1 MIANVHEWEG
11 SQVRMVTIE
20 VDVRAGKP
28 VLWINP
34 ERAAVVSGGPG
45 DVFGEREFTTAC
57 EAWQAMQ
64 PLLRALFPEDV
75 GERGIA
81 SDLRVLDAGLVPGLD
96 NVRATVYLKCDDRLP
111 VAGSIKARGGFFEV
125 VSHAHKACVAA
136 GILAADAPFEAML
149 DSPARAFLA
158 TRRLLVASTGNLGL
172 SVGLVG
178 RALGFAVDV
187 HMSRDAKD
195 WKKQRLRDAGAQVIE
210 HASDYI
216 SAVHAA
222 AQDAARDPA
231 CHFVDDEH
239 SADLF
244 LGYSAAAAELKAQL
258 DAAGIA
264 IGPDRPLFVFLPCGI
279 GGAPGGIAYGL
290 TELFGRDVHCFFAEP
305 VAAPCMLTQ
314 MLGGY
319 DAPHSVYD
327 FGLDGRTEA
336 DGLAVTQASLLV
348 AGMMRARLAG
358 ILTESDDAMLAYVR
372 RLHEGAGLRL
382 EPSATAGLSG
392 PSRLLTTP
400 EGNACLARFGIGAE
414 RANAVHVVWATGGSL
429 VPDAIFESWLAHE
442 PQG

>member
-1 MIANVHEWEG
+1 
-11 SQVRMVTIE
+11 MVE

-34 ERAAVVSGGPG
+34 ERAATVPGGQG
-45 DVFGEREFTTAC
+45 DAIDRRDFAEAC

-64 PLLRALFPEDV
+64 PLLLALFPRDV
-75 GERGIA
+75 GERGVA
-81 SDLRVLDAGLVPGLD
+81 SDLLALDRGLVPGLGD
-96 NVRATVYLKCDDRLP
+96 TEATVYLKRDDSLP

-125 VSHAHKACVAA
+125 VRHAHAACVEA
-136 GILAADAPFEAML
+136 GIFAGDAPFEAL
-149 DSPARAFLA
+149 REPRARAFLA

-172 SVGLVG
+172 SVGLIG

-195 WKKQRLRDAGAQVIE
+195 WKKSRLRDAGAQVIE

-222 AQDAARDPA
+222 AQDAGRDPA

-244 LGYSAAAAELKAQL
+244 LGYSAAVPELKAQL
-258 DAAGIA
+258 DEAGMA
-264 IGPDRPLFVFLPCGI
+264 IGPDRPLFVYLPCGI

-290 TELFGRDVHCFFAEP
+290 HELFGGDVHCFFAEP

-348 AGMMRARLAG
+348 ARMMRARLAG
-358 ILTESDDAMLAYVR
+358 VLTESDEAMLGYVR
-372 RLHEGAGLRL
+372 RLHDAAGLRL

-392 PSRLLTTP
+392 PGRLLTSP
-400 EGNACLARFGIGAE
+400 EGLACLEGLGIGAE

-429 VPDAIFESWLAHE
+429 VPDVIFQAWLARE
-442 PQG
+442 ELS

>member
-1 MIANVHEWEG
+1 
-11 SQVRMVTIE
+11 MVTIE
-20 VDVRAGKP
+20 LDVRARKP

-34 ERAAVVSGGPG
+34 ERAAIVPRGQG
-45 DVFGEREFTTAC
+45 DPFGKYEFDQAC
-57 EAWQAMQ
+57 EAWRAMQ
-64 PLLRALFPEDV
+64 PLLRALFPQEV

-81 SDLRVLDAGLVPGLD
+81 SDLSLLDAGLVPGIGAIG
-96 NVRATVYLKCDDRLP
+96 ATVYLKRDDSLP

-125 VSHAHKACVAA
+125 VNHAVSTCVEA
-136 GILAADAPFEAML
+136 GVLPGDAPFKALL

-172 SVGLVG
+172 SVGLIG

-195 WKKQRLRDAGAQVIE
+195 WKKQRLRDAGARVIE
-210 HASDYI
+210 HANDYI

-222 AQDAARDPA
+222 AQDAALDPV

-244 LGYSAAAAELKAQL
+244 LGYSAAALELKAQL
-258 DAAGIA
+258 DAADIA
-264 IGPDRPLFVFLPCGI
+264 IGPERPLFVYLPCGI

-290 TELFGRDVHCFFAEP
+290 SELFGNDVHCFFAEP

-348 AGMMRARLAG
+348 AGMMRLRLAG
-358 ILTESDDAMLAYVR
+358 ILTETDDAMLGYVR
-372 RLHEGAGLRL
+372 HLYKEAGMRL

-392 PSRLLTTP
+392 PGRLLTTP
-400 EGNACLARFGIGAE
+400 EGSACLDGFGVGAE
-414 RANAVHVVWATGGSL
+414 RGNAVHVVWATGGSL
-429 VPDAIFESWLAHE
+429 VPNAIFDAWIARE
-442 PQG
+442 PLS